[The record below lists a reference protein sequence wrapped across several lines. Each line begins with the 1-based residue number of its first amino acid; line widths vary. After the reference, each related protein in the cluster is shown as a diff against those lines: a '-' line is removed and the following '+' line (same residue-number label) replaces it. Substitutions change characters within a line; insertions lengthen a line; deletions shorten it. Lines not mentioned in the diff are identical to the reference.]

1 MAWKYSPPKS
11 AREAWN
17 YRKAPTDHD
26 KELRTV
32 AEDKIRER
40 NETDLQTLLHLQGRE
55 VKSLESEKT
64 WIDKERARDV
74 QTMHTKEIAAINQ
87 RYDRL
92 DHDLARRNN
101 TFLAKMSRVF
111 GGHKRQQARVDKLNR
126 ERNQTVADRTKQHV
140 DREAQRQRS
149 LTERDMRVDK
159 DLVEAKQR
167 HVVAR
172 DEFRQQRERGFELS
186 VKQEMNRLRVR
197 GPSMGM

>member
-1 MAWKYSPPKS
+1 MAKS
-11 AREAWN
+11 VRQAWN
-17 YRKAPTDHD
+17 YRKNATPDGED
-26 KELRTV
+26 KELRKV
-32 AEDKIRER
+32 AEEKIRER

-55 VKSLESEKT
+55 VKSLETEKGF
-64 WIDKERARDV
+64 IDKERARDV
-74 QTMHTKEIAAINQ
+74 QTMNDKEIAAIKQ

-140 DREAQRQRS
+140 YSEGQRQRS
-149 LTERDMRVDK
+149 LTEREIRVDK
-159 DLVEAKQR
+159 AMVEAKQR
-167 HVVAR
+167 HAVDR

-186 VKQEMNRLRVR
+186 VKQEINRLRVR

>member
-1 MAWKYSPPKS
+1 MELPEG
-11 AREAWN
+11 R
-17 YRKAPTDHD
+17 PTDDD
-26 KELRTV
+26 KELRKA

-55 VKSLESEKT
+55 VKSLESEKV
-64 WIDKERARDV
+64 WIEKERARDV
-74 QTMHTKEIAAINQ
+74 ATMNAKEIAAINQ

-111 GGHKRQQARVDKLNR
+111 GGHKRQQARVDRLNR
-126 ERNQTVADRTKQHV
+126 ERNQTVAERTKQHV
-140 DREAQRQRS
+140 HSEGLRQRS
-149 LTERDMRVDK
+149 LTEREIRVDK

-167 HVVAR
+167 HAADR

-186 VKQEMNRLRVR
+186 VKQEINRLRVR

>member
-1 MAWKYSPPKS
+1 MAKS
-11 AREAWN
+11 VRQAWN
-17 YRKAPTDHD
+17 YRKNAAPEGED
-26 KELRTV
+26 KELRKV

-64 WIDKERARDV
+64 WIDKERGRDV
-74 QTMHTKEIAAINQ
+74 QTMNDKEVVAINQ

-101 TFLAKMSRVF
+101 TFLAKVSRVF
-111 GGHKRQQARVDKLNR
+111 GGHKRQQTRVDKLNR
-126 ERNQTVADRTKQHV
+126 ERNQTVAERTKQHV
-140 DREAQRQRS
+140 DREGQRQRS
-149 LTERDMRVDK
+149 LTEREVRVDK

-186 VKQEMNRLRVR
+186 VKQEINRLRVR

>member
-1 MAWKYSPPKS
+1 MAKS
-11 AREAWN
+11 VKQAWN
-17 YRKAPTDHD
+17 YRKNTAPEGED
-26 KELRTV
+26 KELRKV

-74 QTMHTKEIAAINQ
+74 QTMNDKEIAAINQ

-92 DHDLARRNN
+92 GHDLARRNN

-126 ERNQTVADRTKQHV
+126 ERNQTVAERTKQHV
-140 DREAQRQRS
+140 DREGQRQRS

-172 DEFRQQRERGFELS
+172 DEFRLQRERSFELS
-186 VKQEMNRLRVR
+186 VKQEINRLRIR

>member
-26 KELRTV
+26 KELRKV

-40 NETDLQTLLHLQGRE
+40 NEVDLQTLIHLQGRE
-55 VKSLESEKT
+55 VKTLESERT
-64 WIDKERARDV
+64 FIDKERARDV
-74 QTMHTKEIAAINQ
+74 QTMHTKEIAGVNQ
-87 RYDRL
+87 RFDRL
-92 DHDLARRNN
+92 EHELERRRN

-126 ERNQTVADRTKQHV
+126 ERNETVAERTKQQV
-140 DREAQRQRS
+140 NSEGLRQRS
-149 LTERDMRVDK
+149 LTEREIRVEK

-172 DEFRQQRERGFELS
+172 DEFKLQRERGFELS
-186 VKQEMNRLRVR
+186 VKQEMNRLRIR

>member
-1 MAWKYSPPKS
+1 MAKS
-11 AREAWN
+11 VRQAWN
-17 YRKAPTDHD
+17 YRKNTPDGED
-26 KELRTV
+26 KELRKA

-55 VKSLESEKT
+55 VKSLESEKV
-64 WIDKERARDV
+64 WIEKERARDV
-74 QTMHTKEIAAINQ
+74 ATMNAKEIAAINQ

-111 GGHKRQQARVDKLNR
+111 GGHKRQQARVDRLNR
-126 ERNQTVADRTKQHV
+126 ERNQTVAERTKQHV
-140 DREAQRQRS
+140 HSEGLRQRS
-149 LTERDMRVDK
+149 LTEREIRVDK

-167 HVVAR
+167 HAADR

>member
-1 MAWKYSPPKS
+1 MAK
-11 AREAWN
+11 ARQAWN

-26 KELRTV
+26 KELRKA

-55 VKSLESEKT
+55 VKSLESEKV
-64 WIDKERARDV
+64 WIEKERARDV
-74 QTMHTKEIAAINQ
+74 ATMNAKEIAAINQ

-101 TFLAKMSRVF
+101 TFLGKMSRVF
-111 GGHKRQQARVDKLNR
+111 GGHKRQQARVDRLNR
-126 ERNQTVADRTKQHV
+126 ERNQTVAERTKQHV
-140 DREAQRQRS
+140 HSEGLRQRS
-149 LTERDMRVDK
+149 LTEREIRVDK

-167 HVVAR
+167 HAADR

-186 VKQEMNRLRVR
+186 VKQEINRLRLR

>member
-1 MAWKYSPPKS
+1 
-11 AREAWN
+11 
-17 YRKAPTDHD
+17 
-26 KELRTV
+26 
-32 AEDKIRER
+32 
-40 NETDLQTLLHLQGRE
+40 
-55 VKSLESEKT
+55 
-64 WIDKERARDV
+64 
-74 QTMHTKEIAAINQ
+74 MHTKEIAAINQ

-92 DHDLARRNN
+92 GHDLARRNN

-140 DREAQRQRS
+140 DREGQRQRS
-149 LTERDMRVDK
+149 LTERDVRVDK
-159 DLVEAKQR
+159 DLVEAKQH

-186 VKQEMNRLRVR
+186 VKQEINRLRVR

>member
-1 MAWKYSPPKS
+1 MAKS
-11 AREAWN
+11 VRQAWN
-17 YRKAPTDHD
+17 YRKNATPDGED
-26 KELRTV
+26 KELRKV
-32 AEDKIRER
+32 AEEKIRER
-40 NETDLQTLLHLQGRE
+40 NETDRETLLHLQGRE

-64 WIDKERARDV
+64 FIDKERARDV

-92 DHDLARRNN
+92 GHDLARRNN

-111 GGHKRQQARVDKLNR
+111 GGHKRQQARVDKLNS

-140 DREAQRQRS
+140 DNEGLRQRS
-149 LTERDMRVDK
+149 LTEREIRVDK
-159 DLVEAKQR
+159 DLVETKQR
-167 HVVAR
+167 HVVAC

-186 VKQEMNRLRVR
+186 VKQEINRLRVR